1 MSGLV
6 AGDLLQVAVEGRVK
20 AGRRELFLGE
30 VGQTLAVELVLEV
43 LQGQGV
49 VEDVGW
55 IVR

>member
-20 AGRRELFLGE
+20 TGGCELFLGE